1 MQAAVMGLG
10 SWGTAFA
17 LVLADA
23 GHEVRLWGRNPET
36 VAAVN
41 QTRRNAGFHPDLELP
56 PRIAAV
62 ADPAAALAG
71 ADLVVLAVPAQSL
84 RTNLTAWG
92 GQVPAGAVVLSLLK
106 GLERGSHA
114 RMSEVVRAETRC
126 PVERIAV
133 LSGPN
138 LAREVVQRQPTASV
152 IACVDDEVATQV
164 QGWTRT
170 PYFRPYTNV
179 DVVGVELGG
188 VVKNV
193 IALATGMA
201 EGMGFGDNS
210 KAAIMTRGLAEMT
223 RLGVAMHAD
232 PLTFMGLAGV
242 GDLIA
247 TCSSPLSRNRTFGE
261 NLGRGMTM
269 DEVVA
274 ITAQTAEGVTSCA
287 AVLELAQEHG
297 VDMPI
302 TEHVSGVVS
311 QGWSPRDMVT
321 SLMSRVA
328 KPEWQTAPDAPTAPH
343 APLTPP
349 LG

>member
-1 MQAAVMGLG
+1 MRTAVMGLG
-10 SWGTAFA
+10 SWGTAFG

-23 GHEVRLWGRNPET
+23 GHEVSLWGRNQRT
-36 VAAVN
+36 VDEVN
-41 QTRRNAGFHPDLELP
+41 ATRRNGGFHPDVELP
-56 PRIAAV
+56 SSVSGVGDTSV
-62 ADPAAALAG
+62 ALEG
-71 ADLVVLAVPAQSL
+71 AQLVVLAVPAQSL
-84 RTNLTAWG
+84 RANLRAWG
-92 GQVPAGAVVLSLLK
+92 DQIPPGAVVLSLLK
-106 GLERGSHA
+106 GLEQGSHA
-114 RMSEVVRAETRC
+114 RMSEVVAAETSC
-126 PVERIAV
+126 PAECIGV

-152 IACVDDEVATQV
+152 VACVDSAVALQV
-164 QGWTRT
+164 QEWTRT
-170 PYFRPYTNV
+170 PYFRPYTNQ

-223 RLGVAMHAD
+223 RLGVAMNAD

-269 DEVVA
+269 AEVIA

-287 AVLELAQEHG
+287 AVLELAREHQ

-302 TEHVSGVVS
+302 TEHVSGVVT
-311 QGWSPRDMVT
+311 QGWSPRDMVV

-328 KPEWQTAPDAPTAPH
+328 KPEWHRAVAPDAVLPDI
-343 APLTPP
+343 
-349 LG
+349 G

>member
-1 MQAAVMGLG
+1 MQVAVMGLG

-17 LVLADA
+17 LLLADA
-23 GHEVRLWGRNPET
+23 GHRVHIWGRNAQT
-36 VAAVN
+36 VAEVAS
-41 QTRRNAGFHPDLELP
+41 TRRNEAFHPGLVLP
-56 PRIAAV
+56 EAIRPV
-62 ADPAAALAG
+62 SDPAEALTGAG
-71 ADLVVLAVPAQSL
+71 LVVLAVPAQSL
-84 RTNLTAWG
+84 RENLKDWG
-92 GQVPAGAVVLSLLK
+92 HLVPDGVVVLSLLK
-106 GLERGSHA
+106 GLELGSHA
-114 RMSEVVRAETRC
+114 RMSEVVATELGRPTRQ
-126 PVERIAV
+126 IAV

-152 IACVDDEVATQV
+152 VACADEAVAAEV
-164 QGWTRT
+164 QGWIRT
-170 PYFRPYTNV
+170 ASFRPYTNT

-223 RLGVAMHAD
+223 RLGVALGAN

-261 NLGRGMTM
+261 NLGKGMTM
-269 DEVVA
+269 AQVTA
-274 ITAQTAEGVTSCA
+274 ITAQTAEGVSSSA
-287 AVLELAQEHG
+287 PVLEMAREHG

-302 TEHVSGVVS
+302 TEHVFGVVT
-311 QGWSPRDMVT
+311 QGWSPRDMVA
-321 SLMSRVA
+321 SLMNRVA
-328 KPEWQTAPDAPTAPH
+328 KPEWTS
-343 APLTPP
+343 
-349 LG
+349 

>member
-1 MQAAVMGLG
+1 MQVAVMGLG

-23 GHEVRLWGRNPET
+23 GHHVHIWGRNPRT
-36 VAAVN
+36 VAEVTA
-41 QTRRNAGFHPDLELP
+41 TRRNEAFHPGLVLP
-56 PRIAAV
+56 PEVVAV
-62 ADPAAALAG
+62 SEPGEALRG
-71 ADLVVLAVPAQSL
+71 AELVVLAVPAQSL
-84 RTNLTAWG
+84 RENLKDWG
-92 GQVPAGAVVLSLLK
+92 HLVPDGVVVLSLLK
-106 GLERGSHA
+106 GLELGSHA
-114 RMSEVVRAETRC
+114 RMSEVVAAELGWPDRQ
-126 PVERIAV
+126 IAV

-152 IACVDDEVATQV
+152 VACTEESVAAQV
-164 QGWTRT
+164 QGWIRSAS
-170 PYFRPYTNV
+170 FRPYTNT

-223 RLGVAMHAD
+223 RLGVAIGAN

-247 TCSSPLSRNRTFGE
+247 TCSSPLSRNRTFGD
-261 NLGRGMTM
+261 NLGHGMTM
-269 DEVVA
+269 AEVSA

-287 AVLELAQEHG
+287 PVLEMARENG

-302 TEHVSGVVS
+302 TEHVFGVVT
-311 QGWSPRDMVT
+311 QGWAPRDMVA

-328 KPEWQTAPDAPTAPH
+328 KPEWTS
-343 APLTPP
+343 
-349 LG
+349 

>member
-1 MQAAVMGLG
+1 MQVAVMGLG
-10 SWGTAFA
+10 SWGTAFG

-23 GHEVRLWGRNPET
+23 GHQVSLWGRSSTT
-36 VAAVN
+36 VDAVN
-41 QTRRNAGFHPDLELP
+41 ASRRNAGFHPDLELP
-56 PRIAAV
+56 ATVTAF
-62 ADPAAALAG
+62 ADTRAALDG
-71 ADLVVLAVPAQSL
+71 AELVVLAVPAQSL
-84 RTNLTAWG
+84 RANLRAWG
-92 GQVPAGAVVLSLLK
+92 DQIPPAAVVLSLLK
-106 GLERGSHA
+106 GLEQGSHA
-114 RMSEVVRAETRC
+114 RMSEVVAAETHC
-126 PVERIAV
+126 PAERIAV

-152 IACVDDEVATQV
+152 IACVDGDVANHV
-164 QGWTRT
+164 QEWTRT
-170 PYFRPYTNV
+170 PYFRPYTNG

-188 VVKNV
+188 VVKNI

-223 RLGVAMHAD
+223 RLGVAMEAD

-269 DEVVA
+269 DEVAA

-287 AVLELAQEHG
+287 AVLELAQEHH

-302 TEHVSGVVS
+302 TEHVSGVIE
-311 QGWSPRDMVT
+311 QGWSPRDMVV

-328 KPEWQTAPDAPTAPH
+328 KPEWHQAVAPDAVAPDI
-343 APLTPP
+343 
-349 LG
+349 G

>member
-23 GHEVRLWGRNPET
+23 GHDVCIWGRSAAT
-36 VAAVN
+36 VDAVVA
-41 QTRRNAGFHPDLELP
+41 TRRNVAFHPDLELP
-56 PRIAAV
+56 SSITAVSDPRE
-62 ADPAAALAG
+62 ALAG

-84 RTNLTAWG
+84 RANLHAWG
-92 GQVPAGAVVLSLLK
+92 HDIPGGTVVLSLLK

-114 RMSEVVRAETRC
+114 RMSEVVVDALAFDCSR
-126 PVERIAV
+126 VAV

-152 IACVDDEVATQV
+152 VACADERVAAQV
-164 QGWTRT
+164 QAWTRT
-170 PYFRPYTNV
+170 QYFRPYTNN

-223 RLGVAMHAD
+223 RLGVAMKAD

-261 NLGRGMTM
+261 NLGRGMSLEQVIAVTS
-269 DEVVA
+269 
-274 ITAQTAEGVTSCA
+274 QTAEGVTSCA
-287 AVLELAQEHG
+287 AVLELAGDHDI
-297 VDMPI
+297 DMPI
-302 TEHVSGVVS
+302 TEHVSGVVT
-311 QGWSPRDMVT
+311 QGWSPRDMVA

-328 KPEWQTAPDAPTAPH
+328 KPEW
-343 APLTPP
+343 
-349 LG
+349 

>member
-17 LVLADA
+17 AVLADA
-23 GHEVRLWGRNPET
+23 GHDVRIWGRNPET
-36 VAAVN
+36 VAKVQ
-41 QTRRNAGFHPDLELP
+41 QTRRNEAFHPGLELAP
-56 PRIAAV
+56 AV
-62 ADPAAALAG
+62 SAVTDAG
-71 ADLVVLAVPAQSL
+71 EAVTDADLVVLAVPAQSL
-84 RTNLTAWG
+84 RENLQAWG
-92 GQVPAGAVVLSLLK
+92 GHIRPENTIVLSLLK
-106 GLERGSHA
+106 GLERGSHK
-114 RMSEVVRAETRC
+114 RMSEVVLAETSC
-126 PVERIAV
+126 ASDQVAV

-152 IACVDDEVATQV
+152 VACSDEGTAATV
-164 QGWTRT
+164 QSWVRT
-170 PYFRPYTNV
+170 AYFRPYTNN
-179 DVVGVELGG
+179 DVIGVELGG

-223 RLGVAMHAD
+223 RLGRAMKAD

-261 NLGRGMTM
+261 NLGQGMSL

-274 ITAQTAEGVTSCA
+274 ITAQTAEGVTSSE
-287 AVLELAQEHG
+287 AVLELAREHG

-302 TEHVSGVVS
+302 TEHVSGVVT
-311 QGWSPRDMVT
+311 QGWSPRDTVQ

-328 KPEWQTAPDAPTAPH
+328 KPEW
-343 APLTPP
+343 
-349 LG
+349 